1 MYLVHGKVYSFYT
14 VVIAVQTSYL
24 VEGIAQT
31 ASLVEL
37 GEAQRILTPRLWML
51 RIILSHQIPS
61 CCCCGWSRAHL

>member
-1 MYLVHGKVYSFYT
+1 MYWVGEKVYSFYT
-14 VVIAVQTSYL
+14 VAIVVQTSYRL
-24 VEGIAQT
+24 EGIAQT

-61 CCCCGWSRAHL
+61 CYCCGWSRAHL